1 MRFNTEK
8 YNRSISLL
16 CPTCGGNQFS
26 HDDADDSAHNFV
38 RCETCGLEITKDDLV
53 RANSENVDEHVKEIG
68 KEVVKDIE
76 KELRDSLKKA
86 FGGSKNFRIK

>member
-8 YNRSISLL
+8 YNRSVSLL
-16 CPTCGGNQFS
+16 CPTCGGSQFS
-26 HDDADDSAHNFV
+26 HDDADAPAHSLLK
-38 RCETCGLEITKDDLV
+38 CETCGLEISKDDLV

-68 KEVVKDIE
+68 KEVVEDIE